1 MQTAKFETNA
11 DASTPINNFE
21 DNKDPNINSA
31 INSTRNLNP
40 QDQNVESNPGNSD
53 AGVQQTEAV
62 VGQIIVAQQE
72 LELREI

>member
-1 MQTAKFETNA
+1 MQTAKFETNGNS
-11 DASTPINNFE
+11 STPTNNFE
-21 DNKDPNINSA
+21 DNKDQNINSV
-31 INSTRNLNP
+31 INSTRNLNT

>member
-1 MQTAKFETNA
+1 MQTAKFETNGNS
-11 DASTPINNFE
+11 STPTNNFE
-21 DNKDPNINSA
+21 DNKDQNINSV

-40 QDQNVESNPGNSD
+40 QDQNVESNSGNPD